1 MRTRIVAW
9 VRLESQ
15 VLFAVPS
22 EGALLTALGNTP
34 LHSVAS
40 AAGCV
45 RHEAFDWAAGDAGAK
60 CVLLEWKR
68 ANEDRNTEA
77 PAETSPEGSFA
88 LDEAVLP
95 SVLTFG
101 ESQWLGVRWLTFP
114 LAARALQDGA
124 DRRFLQLAVQYVS
137 SGGVVED
144 NVVAADADAGF
155 LGQLG
160 KALEDKA

>member
-1 MRTRIVAW
+1 VRTRIVAW
-9 VRLESQ
+9 VNLDSQ

-22 EGALLTALGNTP
+22 SNGLFTELGNES
-34 LHSVAS
+34 LHDVAR
-40 AAGCV
+40 AGGFL

-60 CVLLEWKR
+60 CVLLEWR
-68 ANEDRNTEA
+68 GLPESPDAAQA
-77 PAETSPEGSFA
+77 P
-88 LDEAVLP
+88 LDAATVLP
-95 SVLTFG
+95 DVLLFG
-101 ESQWLGVRWLTFP
+101 STQWQGVRWLAFP
-114 LAARALQDGA
+114 LAARALVDGS

-160 KALEDKA
+160 KALEDKK

>member
-1 MRTRIVAW
+1 VAW
-9 VRLESQ
+9 VNLDSQ

-22 EGALLTALGNTP
+22 SNGLFTELGNES
-34 LHSVAS
+34 LQSVAH
-40 AAGCV
+40 AGGFL

-60 CVLLEWKR
+60 CVLLEWR
-68 ANEDRNTEA
+68 GLPESPVAAQA
-77 PAETSPEGSFA
+77 P
-88 LDEAVLP
+88 LDAGTVLP
-95 SVLTFG
+95 DVLLFG
-101 ESQWLGVRWLTFP
+101 AAQWQGVRWLAFP
-114 LAARALQDGA
+114 LAARALADGS

-160 KALEDKA
+160 KALEDKK